1 MYLDSKFVMQETLI
15 MSPRNYVQVT
25 RFRCGGFTGGF
36 RMSHSM
42 CDGMSSAQFFRSF
55 CKLARGEALTTFPD
69 LDRTILKP
77 RDPPAPEFDH
87 PEYFKSAD
95 VIPSTIPNGAGNGHD
110 LNIVTPEYITK
121 HIPMSL
127 MEIQTL
133 KTIAMADG
141 SIKRCSS
148 FEVTIAH
155 FWQARTRSLQF
166 APSELTNLLIA
177 VDFRAKMQP
186 PISPTFCGNTII
198 SAHVSALASEVA
210 RNPLSY
216 CVAKIQEAVAR
227 VDERY
232 VRSAL
237 DWLQLHGGVPA
248 IGSAKDVLVSAWW
261 KLPFYEHDFG
271 WGKPVHSGPPSG
283 STPHYALV
291 VSNGTDDGGLL
302 LLVSY
307 RPHEMVKFERHLK
320 DI

>member
-1 MYLDSKFVMQETLI
+1 M
-15 MSPRNYVQVT
+15 QVT
-25 RFRCGGFTGGF
+25 RFRCGGFTVGF

-42 CDGMSSAQFFRSF
+42 ADGTSSAQFFRSF

-87 PEYFKSAD
+87 PECFKSGD
-95 VIPSTIPNGAGNGHD
+95 VIPNGAETSHD
-110 LNIVTPEYITK
+110 VDIMPPEYITK

-141 SIKRCSS
+141 TIKRCSS

-155 FWQARTRSLQF
+155 FWQARTRSLEF
-166 APSELTNLLIA
+166 APHELTKLLIA

-186 PISPTFCGNTII
+186 QIPPTFCGNTII
-198 SAHVSALASEVA
+198 SAHISVPASEVA

-216 CVAKIQEAVAR
+216 CVAKIQEAVAKI
-227 VDERY
+227 DERY

-237 DWLQLHGGVPA
+237 DWMQLHGAVPA

-261 KLPFYEHDFG
+261 KFPFYEHDFG
-271 WGKPVHSGPPSG
+271 WGKPVHSGPPPTA
-283 STPHYALV
+283 TPQYCLI

-302 LLVSY
+302 LLVSFQ
-307 RPHEMVKFERHLK
+307 PHEMVKFERYLK